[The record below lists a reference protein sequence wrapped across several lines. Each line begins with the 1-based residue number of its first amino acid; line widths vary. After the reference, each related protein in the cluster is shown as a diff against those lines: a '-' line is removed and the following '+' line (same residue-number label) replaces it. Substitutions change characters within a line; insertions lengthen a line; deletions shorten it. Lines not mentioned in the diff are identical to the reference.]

1 MTKLTVFLATVSFAL
16 ATSSNASQDLP
27 KATIGRTPTHVFAN
41 TVYLSGKRAPGDF
54 KVFAVLRVDTVID
67 LSGTA
72 DRHAIEQAGLRYVHI
87 PLEENFPTRL
97 DALDPVMKSILNA
110 SRDHRVLVCDD
121 DDGEETGAVWA
132 LYRVMTDGVAA
143 DTALD
148 EGRSIGLVEQVRNLM
163 TTHNALLWE
172 ARG

>member
-1 MTKLTVFLATVSFAL
+1 MTKLTLFLATVSFAL

-27 KATIGRTPTHVFAN
+27 KATIGRTPTYVFEN
-41 TVYLSGKRAPGDF
+41 TIYLSGMRAPGDF

-72 DRHAIEQAGLRYVHI
+72 DRHAVEQAGLRYIHI

-97 DALDPVMKSILNA
+97 DALDPVVKSLLNA
-110 SRDHRVLVCDD
+110 SRDRRVLICD

-132 LYRVMTDGVAA
+132 LYRALTDGVAV

-148 EGRSIGLVEQVRNLM
+148 EGRSIGLADRRLVERVRNLM
-163 TTHNALLWE
+163 TTRS
-172 ARG
+172 ARH